1 MLTYEKKVESAIK
14 LIQNIPQDGPIE
26 LCYSGGKD
34 SDVILELSK
43 MAGVPVVPIYKQTSI
58 DPPGTTAHVKEMGV
72 EIRRPKE
79 TFFQLIERKGN
90 PSRFKRFCCEVLKE
104 YKIYDR
110 AIVGIRRS
118 ESTRRAARYKEPE
131 NCRVFP
137 RNGGKV
143 RQYFPILEWTD
154 EDVDRFIKERGLKCA
169 PCYYDSEGV
178 FHVERR
184 LGCVGCPL
192 KSDNGLADYKKYP
205 KFLKAQIKA
214 YQKFLDKHPKSGW
227 ARRIDGNAYNAFF
240 YYLFCKSDWEYQ
252 MLTGEGQ
259 LFPENRVDPKAY
271 MEEYFGIKFEA

>member
-1 MLTYEKKVESAIK
+1 MTYEKKIEAAIR
-14 LIQNIPQDGPIE
+14 LIRNIPQDGPIE

-34 SDVILELSK
+34 SDVILELAR

-58 DPPGTTAHVKEMGV
+58 DPPGTTKHAKEMGV

-79 TFFQLIERKGN
+79 TFFQLVERKGN

-118 ESTRRAARYKEPE
+118 ESTKRAARYKEPE
-131 NCRVFP
+131 VCRIYP
-137 RNGGKV
+137 GGDTA

-154 EDVDRFIKERGLKCA
+154 ADVERFIKERGIKCA
-169 PCYYDSEGV
+169 PVYYDEDGV

-184 LGCVGCPL
+184 LGCIGCPL
-192 KSDNGLADYKKYP
+192 KSDNGLSDYRKYP

-214 YQKFLDKHPKSGW
+214 YQRFLDNHTTSNWYK
-227 ARRIDGNAYNAFF
+227 RIDGSAINGFF
-240 YYLFCKSDWEYQ
+240 YYLFCKSDEEYQ
-252 MLTGEGQ
+252 MRVGKDQ
-259 LFPENRVDPKAY
+259 LFGEERVDPKEY
-271 MEEYFGIKFEA
+271 MEEYFGIKFE